1 MAQTKTILTP
11 LSHDLAEATATDDKR
26 VFWKQVLPLD
36 DITYEGE
43 KIDFDDTYMSEV
55 IDSFKRGALPQVP
68 LQLADKDNTHTMAI
82 ERQGGVI
89 TDLRREQ
96 TGETPGL
103 YAKVEASKPLAKLL
117 KSYPKIGVSCRIR
130 PDHTRVD
137 GEHFGQTLVH
147 VLATNDPKVVK
158 LSDWKQAADF
168 SEYASEDV
176 IDLSSLNYS
185 EAAVSKKSTGTLDL
199 ATKAIADFTD
209 EDFAALTDDVIAEF
223 SDERLAE
230 FLDVLAEEGGTLEG
244 GAPEATPPAGD
255 VIVPTATDPK
265 GPALSNADKQD
276 IVLANATAK
285 SASDKATRLE
295 RKLADSEWEKTSE
308 RLLARGIPAHV
319 IELAEPVLHRSED
332 MVVDLSN
339 SGGEPDVNVT
349 DIVMSLLDELEGTVD
364 LSEEAGHGGARD
376 ASEQTKANVAAYRNN
391 FGL

>member
-1 MAQTKTILTP
+1 MYKTILTP
-11 LSHDLAEATATDDKR
+11 LSHDLAQATATDDKR

-43 KIDFDDTYMSEV
+43 KIDFNDTYMSEV
-55 IDSFKRGALPQVP
+55 IDSFKRGAIPQVP
-68 LQLADKDNTHTMAI
+68 LQLADKDNSHTMAI

-89 TDLRREQ
+89 TDLRREGK
-96 TGETPGL
+96 GESPGL
-103 YAKVEASKPLAKLL
+103 YAKIEASKPVAKLI

-209 EDFAALTDDVIAEF
+209 EDFAALTDDVIADF

-230 FLDVLAEEGGTLEG
+230 FLDVLAEEGGTVIDAG
-244 GAPEATPPAGD
+244 DGAPAGD
-255 VIVPTATDPK
+255 VIVPTKTEPQ
-265 GPALSNADKQD
+265 LSNKDKQD
-276 IVLANATAK
+276 ITLANATAK

-295 RKLADSEWEKTSE
+295 RKLADSEWEKTQE
-308 RLLARGIPAHV
+308 RLLARGIPAHC
-319 IELAEPVLHRSED
+319 IELAEPVLHRSEA

-339 SGGEPDVNVT
+339 SGGEADVDIT
-349 DIVMSLLDELEGTVD
+349 DIVLSLLDELEGTVD
-364 LSEEAGHGGARD
+364 LSAETGHGGARD
-376 ASEQTKANVAAYRNN
+376 ASDATKASVKSYREN